1 MLFEVQGV
9 IQLGTPLS
17 AGYHLDVVLE
27 GKREELMRLSMRL
40 ELMPSHDSLYLLR
53 NVFTA
58 PRLVNQL
65 WTSPCTDS
73 PVLPLF
79 DATSSRYH
87 IIFYIAI
94 LPSHFSSMEQML
106 MLMLMLLLIRESL
119 SATLKVELS
128 DDRSVPLT
136 YIMT

>member
-58 PRLVNQL
+58 PRLMYL
-65 WTSPCTDS
+65 LRMAPCTDS
-73 PVLPLF
+73 PVMPLF
-79 DATSSRYH
+79 DVT
-87 IIFYIAI
+87 I
-94 LPSHFSSMEQML
+94 Q
-106 MLMLMLLLIRESL
+106 ESL
-119 SATLKVELS
+119 SATLNVELS
-128 DDRSVPLT
+128 DNRWTPSIRCMSSGVDMEFAVLFCRHLMP
-136 YIMT
+136 I